1 MVVAA
6 DYTKHAKGGILTIY
20 EISDGRRRNFREA
33 IPVSG
38 RREARLVAVA
48 KSASPWNF

>member
-6 DYTKHAKGGILTIY
+6 DYTKHAKGGVLTIY
-20 EISDGRRRNFREA
+20 EIADNRRRNFREA

-38 RREARLVAVA
+38 KREARTVAVA
-48 KSASPWNF
+48 AGASPWNF

>member
-1 MVVAA
+1 MIIAA
-6 DYTKHAKGGILTIY
+6 DYTKTRSGAVLTIY

-38 RREARLVAVA
+38 RREARSIAVA
-48 KSASPWNF
+48 AGASPWNF